1 MAVVLLAAG
10 VAAAVAPG
18 SEAGRRMAV
27 IGRAGAAVQRV
38 PAPEGSITGRL
49 PAGLPVA
56 VSRRFDDY
64 VLIEDAPIGNGTAGS
79 GWVSTASLAALQR
92 SR

>member
-1 MAVVLLAAG
+1 
-10 VAAAVAPG
+10 
-18 SEAGRRMAV
+18 MAV

-38 PAPEGSITGRL
+38 PAPEGSVTGRL

-56 VSRRFDDY
+56 VGHRFDDY
-64 VLIEDAPIGNGTAGS
+64 VLIEDAAGS
-79 GWVSTASLAALQR
+79 GWIPTASLAALQR

>member
-1 MAVVLLAAG
+1 M
-10 VAAAVAPG
+10 
-18 SEAGRRMAV
+18 ERRRAGRR
-27 IGRAGAAVQRV
+27 
-38 PAPEGSITGRL
+38 RL

-56 VSRRFDDY
+56 VSHRFDDY
-64 VLIEDAPIGNGTAGS
+64 VLIGDAMAGS

>member
-1 MAVVLLAAG
+1 
-10 VAAAVAPG
+10 
-18 SEAGRRMAV
+18 MAV

-38 PAPEGSITGRL
+38 PAPDGSVTGRL

-56 VSRRFDDY
+56 VSHRFDDY
-64 VLIEDAPIGNGTAGS
+64 VLIEAALLENAADA

>member
-1 MAVVLLAAG
+1 
-10 VAAAVAPG
+10 
-18 SEAGRRMAV
+18 MAV

-38 PAPEGSITGRL
+38 PAPEGSVTGRL
-49 PAGLPVA
+49 SAGRPVA

-64 VLIEDAPIGNGTAGS
+64 VLIEDAAVGS